1 MDVLIEFLKY
11 IFLGAIQG
19 VTEVLPVSSSGHV
32 SVFQEIFSTDIDN
45 SPFFLILLNFG
56 SMIAVIYYLRK
67 DLKVYWNSFFAF
79 IFKGNRENEVK
90 KNVCYLRNVFY
101 GVIPILALGYF
112 IDLLI
117 RKYFTVNPLLII
129 GIGSLMTATIL
140 YVVRNHMEMHVNKDV
155 KASDAWYIGFVQV
168 ISIMPGLSRLGVA
181 TAAGVNRKLSMDSA
195 LKFTFMMFIP
205 ISIATIFYQVI
216 SANFDAESMMQNFDF
231 SNALHYLY
239 YLIAF
244 VVSIVATYFAL
255 KWIFIWF
262 RKGKLAFFYIYN
274 FVFGFIT
281 LFIGLNK

>member
-56 SMIAVIYYLRK
+56 SMIAVIYFLRK
-67 DLKVYWNSFFAF
+67 DLKVYWNAFFAY
-79 IFKGNRENEVK
+79 IFKRNRDKETRK
-90 KNVCYLRNVFY
+90 HFCYIRNVFF
-101 GVIPILALGYF
+101 GIIPILGLGYF
-112 IDLLI
+112 LDLFI
-117 RKYFTVNPLLII
+117 REYFLVNPLLII
-129 GIGSLMTATIL
+129 GIGSLITATIL
-140 YVVRNHMEMHVNKDV
+140 YVVRNFTDMHVNKDV
-155 KASDAWYIGFVQV
+155 KASDAWYIGLMQV
-168 ISIMPGLSRLGVA
+168 IAIFPGLSRLAVA
-181 TAAGVNRKLSMDSA
+181 TAAGLKRKLSMDSA

-205 ISIATIFYQVI
+205 ISLATFFYQIV
-216 SANFDAESMMQNFDF
+216 SVSFNLEAMMQNFDF
-231 SNALHYLY
+231 SNYLNYFY
-239 YLIAF
+239 YLISF
-244 VVSIVATYFAL
+244 IVSIIATYFAL

-281 LFIGLNK
+281 LFIGLTK